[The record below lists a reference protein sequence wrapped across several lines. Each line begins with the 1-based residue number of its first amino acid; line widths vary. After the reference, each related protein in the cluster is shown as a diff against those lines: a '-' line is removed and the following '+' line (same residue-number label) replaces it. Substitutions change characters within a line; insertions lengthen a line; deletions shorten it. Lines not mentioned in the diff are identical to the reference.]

1 MLETPEA
8 VFEALRENYD
18 RPYGPHRTA
27 TAEELVSAAE
37 QFEEPDALVTA
48 LLELMSAYEYTA
60 EHRKSPVAFARI
72 LKLRD
77 SKPGAF
83 SESEVRQVLWRFKW
97 VTTSLLQVPDVPLT
111 AIRGWTDQMRD
122 RYRDAG
128 HGMQP
133 VAAMRHRIAA
143 HTGSGHLPAYDLWV
157 TRPREE
163 LSDCE
168 ACETRQRALHHL
180 RGGADQL
187 ALDTWRPVLS
197 GGQGCKEEPYV
208 SQAHALLPLLR
219 LGRTDEARSHHLVG
233 YRFARGKAGLA
244 EEVGLH
250 IEFCALSRN
259 QGRGLEIL
267 AENRALFD
275 TTGAQLSLLGFLT
288 GVQVLL
294 SCLVVDGYAT
304 TAVAGPLGRN
314 WTAESLLAHVSGEAD
329 ALAAAFDA
337 RNGTTAVGDRRRLR
351 TAQAPLL
358 AESLPLGLRT
368 TSVAVA
374 GPPATAPAV
383 SRDIPED
390 FVALVTQARQLA
402 ADGHPGDTVLWERI
416 AERVADDDHVH
427 DPELGPEARLRAELA
442 EQRAFAAYEEERWAD
457 GNAAMTEAAELFER
471 DAGLPWH
478 AVAARARVASLAWQY
493 GRGTDRPAA
502 DGPAAGSPAADSSAA
517 DSSPSWSD
525 LDAALRDA
533 EELLAAGIPDAGAGG
548 AAEKYLTV
556 LQCRAFAAHTEAVA
570 ELPDLSPATRER
582 FESLTAAVVSEAARL
597 EILHQAVG
605 VRMYTADVAA
615 RTGRTDEAVAE
626 LRTALDVLEATGRPW
641 RTPRLEA
648 QLGQV
653 LLRQDKPKEAAA
665 FFQQAL
671 AGAARFDDAS
681 FPVAQTYMLLGH
693 ASSHAGDLPGAVRYL
708 SEAAARFD
716 RESDDNAAAETRLQ
730 LADVL
735 GRSGQ
740 EADAVAVLESLVRD
754 DAAAVDERLLAQI
767 RLNLARGLR
776 ELEEHR
782 ASAEQFLRL
791 ADIVAAWEEQATHT
805 LVASEAAVALARADR
820 WDAARAA
827 YERAVDSHQKS
838 PNPNPV
844 ADMMREFAALT
855 MASEGPDGIEA
866 ALGHLAEADE
876 LRAAVPGETDGFVP
890 WYQAGATHY
899 QRSRALASAERFPD
913 ALSEMERALS
923 AYEEG
928 GPRGEIPRAEAVRV
942 AALIEANGLRSPQA
956 ATARLDAAVSR
967 CEAAGLQQA
976 AEILANLR
984 DRLAS
989 RRPE

>member
-8 VFEALRENYD
+8 VFEALRENNE
-18 RPYGPHRTA
+18 RPYGLHRTV
-27 TAEELVSAAE
+27 TAEELVDAAE
-37 QFEEPDALVTA
+37 QFEEPDVLVTA
-48 LLELMSAYEYTA
+48 LLELMSAYEYTG
-60 EHRKSPVAFARI
+60 EHRKSPVVFARV

-83 SESEVRQVLWRFKW
+83 SEREARQVLWRFKW
-97 VTTSLLQVPDVPLT
+97 VTTSLLQVPDISLT

-133 VAAMRHRIAA
+133 VAAMRHRVAA
-143 HTGSGHLPAYDLWV
+143 HTGSDHLAAYDLWV

-168 ACETRQRALHHL
+168 ACETRHRALHHL
-180 RGGADQL
+180 RSGDEQR
-187 ALDTWRPVLS
+187 ALDIWRPVLS
-197 GGQGCKEEPYV
+197 GGQGCSEEPYV

-233 YRFARGKAGLA
+233 YRFARGKAGMA

-250 IEFCALSRN
+250 LEFCALSRN
-259 QGRGLEIL
+259 EGRGLEIL
-267 AENRALFD
+267 AENRTLFD
-275 TTGAQLSLLGFLT
+275 ATGAPFSLLGFLT

-294 SCLVVDGYAT
+294 SRLVEDGYAT

-314 WTAESLLAHVSGEAD
+314 WTAETLLAHVSGEAD

-351 TAQAPLL
+351 TAHPPLL
-358 AESLPLGLRT
+358 AEPLPLGLRT
-368 TSVAVA
+368 STAAV
-374 GPPATAPAV
+374 PAASAPAPAA

-390 FVALVTQARQLA
+390 FATLVTQARQLA

-416 AERVADDDHVH
+416 AERVAADDHVH

-457 GNAAMTEAAELFER
+457 GNAAMAEAAELFER

-478 AVAARARVASLAWQY
+478 AVAARARMATVAWRSGQ
-493 GRGTDRPAA
+493 GTDRPAT
-502 DGPAAGSPAADSSAA
+502 

-533 EELLAAGIPDAGAGG
+533 EELLAAGTADAGAAEAG
-548 AAEKYLTV
+548 AAGAPEKYLTV
-556 LQCRAFAAHTEAVA
+556 LQCRAFAAHSEAAA
-570 ELPDLSPATRER
+570 ELPDLSTATRER
-582 FESLTAAVVSEAARL
+582 FESLTGAVLSEAARL
-597 EILHQAVG
+597 ETPHQAVG
-605 VRMYTADVAA
+605 VRMYTADIAV
-615 RTGRTDEAVAE
+615 RTGSPDEAVAE
-626 LRTALDVLEATGRPW
+626 LRTALDILEANGRPW
-641 RTPRLEA
+641 RAPRLEA
-648 QLGQV
+648 QLGQI
-653 LLRQDKPKEAAA
+653 LLQQDKPEEAVASL
-665 FFQQAL
+665 QQAL
-671 AGAARFDDAS
+671 AGATRFEDTS
-681 FPVAQTYMLLGH
+681 FPVARTYMLLGH

-708 SEAAARFD
+708 SEAASRFD
-716 RESDDNAAAETRLQ
+716 READDNAAAETRLQ

-735 GRSGQ
+735 GRSGR
-740 EADAVAVLESLVRD
+740 EADAVAILESLVLD
-754 DAAAVDERLLAQI
+754 DASAAVDERLLAQI
-767 RLNLARGLR
+767 RLSLARGLR
-776 ELEEHR
+776 DLEEHR

-791 ADIVAAWEEQATHT
+791 ADTVAAWEEQGTHT
-805 LVASEAAVALARADR
+805 LVACEAAVALARADR

-827 YERAVDSHQKS
+827 YERAVVSHRKS
-838 PNPNPV
+838 PNPSRV

-855 MASEGPDGIEA
+855 MASEGADGLDA
-866 ALGHLAEADE
+866 ALGHLTEADE
-876 LRAAVPGETDGFVP
+876 LRACVDEEADDFVH

-899 QRSRALASAERFPD
+899 RRARTLAGAERFAD
-913 ALSEMERALS
+913 ALAEMERAVS

-928 GPRGEIPRAEAVRV
+928 GPRGETPRAEAVRV

-976 AEILANLR
+976 AKVLANLR
-984 DRLAS
+984 DEFAS
-989 RRPE
+989 RRPG